1 MSIARLSLGLLQFFV
16 AGWRFREV
24 FCMPR
29 SAFGEAKIWPEYPL
43 SDWAATERGTRL
55 TRMRMAMGFGVW
67 LTVERVFACSPDNE
81 KKYTCVQYPVN
92 PAGTKGAPSLW

>member
-1 MSIARLSLGLLQFFV
+1 MLGFLQFFV
-16 AGWRFREV
+16 ARRRFREL

-81 KKYTCVQYPVN
+81 QTYTRVQYTVN
-92 PAGTKGAPSLW
+92 PAGTKVVPSLW

>member
-1 MSIARLSLGLLQFFV
+1 MSRPLLLLVFIRLFV
-16 AGWRFREV
+16 VTRRFSGF
-24 FCMPR
+24 FCMPTT
-29 SAFGEAKIWPEYPL
+29 AFGEAKIWPEYPL

-81 KKYTCVQYPVN
+81 QTYTRVQYTVN
-92 PAGTKGAPSLW
+92 PAGTKVVPSLW

>member
-1 MSIARLSLGLLQFFV
+1 
-16 AGWRFREV
+16 
-24 FCMPR
+24 MPR

-67 LTVERVFACSPDNE
+67 LTVERVFAYSPDNE
-81 KKYTCVQYPVN
+81 KKYTRVQYTVS
-92 PAGTKGAPSLW
+92 PAGTKVVPPVW